1 MTITFSLFVLQ
12 FTLLISIKSGD
23 LAHLRE
29 LLGAWKPGVPT
40 PGKACLRICHFHH
53 QFPPS
58 LPFPAV
64 SILFL
69 LFHVLLFCFFHH
81 APSLLLF
88 VPISSS
94 LHPCLLPLPFHLSL
108 SDSPFSS
115 LLLSLLVVSLLL
127 SPPTDTQRYTQI
139 LHTEKA
145 AESNCRRY
153 KRSFPL

>member
-23 LAHLRE
+23 LAHLGE

-40 PGKACLRICHFHH
+40 RGKACLRICHFHH

-115 LLLSLLVVSLLL
+115 LLLSLLVVSPSL
-127 SPPTDTQRYTQI
+127 SSHR
-139 LHTEKA
+139 HTEIHTDITHR
-145 AESNCRRY
+145 ESSRI
-153 KRSFPL
+153 